1 MQENSCDCRNNKIQ
15 NIKEAIHL
23 NKYAIKGGSVWT
35 MAKGNIEN
43 GVVLVEGK
51 KIVKVGNEKTKIPA
65 GYTVIDAT
73 GKIVLPGLI
82 DAHSHLSLFGDP
94 SIWATGDGNEKSGAI
109 QAKLRGIDSLNPE
122 DPAIPV
128 VREGGFT
135 AVYTGPGSSNLIG
148 GTGFVMKLKGRTA
161 EEMIIPGTEGMKM
174 ALGENPKRNYEG
186 KTNGTRMGNA
196 AVLRDALFKAVTY
209 MNKIEQAK
217 ADGKPAPDKDMNS
230 EALIPVLKREMK
242 ARIHAHRADDIMT
255 AIRIAEEFNL
265 DYIIE
270 HCTEGYK
277 IADILAAKKVKAT
290 VGPLNMGHSKHELW
304 NVSWKNPAVLAEAG
318 VMVAL
323 QQDTSAHTILLP
335 IMAGYA
341 VKEGM
346 KYDDALRGITIIP
359 AEMLGVGDCMGSLEE
374 GKDADITI
382 FTGDP
387 LSNFSKCV
395 FTMIDG
401 EIVHQI

>member
-1 MQENSCDCRNNKIQ
+1 M
-15 NIKEAIHL
+15 
-23 NKYAIKGGSVWT
+23 NKYAIIGGSVWT
-35 MAKGNIEN
+35 ITNGNIEK
-43 GVVLVEGK
+43 GVVLVEGN
-51 KIVKVGNEKTKIPA
+51 KIVKIGDEKTKIPA
-65 GYTVIDAT
+65 GYTVIDAR
-73 GKIVLPGLI
+73 GKVVLPGFI

-94 SIWATGDGNEKSGAI
+94 SIWATSDGNEKSGAI
-109 QAKLRGIDSLNPE
+109 QAKLRGIDSLNPA
-122 DPAIPV
+122 DPAISV

-161 EEMIIPGTEGMKM
+161 EEMMIPGTEGMKM

-196 AVLRDALFKAVTY
+196 AVLREALIKATDY
-209 MNKIEQAK
+209 MNKVERAK
-217 ADGKPAPDKDMNS
+217 EEGKPAPDRDLNS
-230 EALIPVLKREMK
+230 EALIPVLKGKMK

-255 AIRIAEEFNL
+255 AIRISEEFNL
-265 DYIIE
+265 DYMIE

-277 IADILAAKKVKAT
+277 IADILAEKKVRAI
-290 VGPLNMGHSKHELW
+290 VGPLNMGHSKQELW
-304 NVSWKNPAVLAEAG
+304 EVSWKNPAILVEAG
-318 VMVAL
+318 VTVAL
-323 QQDTSAHTILLP
+323 QMDTSAHTIFLP
-335 IMAGYA
+335 IMAGIA

-346 KYDDALRGITIIP
+346 KYEDALKGMTIVP
-359 AEMLGVGDCMGSLEE
+359 AQILGLGDRMGSLEV

-387 LSNFSKCV
+387 LSNFSKCI

-401 EIVHQI
+401 EIVHQV